1 VHEFVA
7 TIAPSGLAFVS
18 GGRWNAAWQGNLLG
32 GGLRAQRVLRLVLE
46 DGSMAHAE
54 ELLTQKIGRIRDV
67 RMGPDGFIYIA
78 TDEAE
83 GGIYRVEPVTAG
95 GAAG

>member
-1 VHEFVA
+1 
-7 TIAPSGLAFVS
+7 
-18 GGRWNAAWQGNLLG
+18 
-32 GGLRAQRVLRLVLE
+32 VLE